1 MFPFTASLISH
12 FVVFLCWGFLSI
24 RLSFLSRRENW
35 EMCFSLVA
43 VSSLFFFSQMKS
55 NAVSWNPMR
64 PSRFVAASE
73 DQNLYT
79 FDMRKLSAPL
89 IIHRDFVNA
98 VYVHHPVELVVRG
111 ELKAFISDPFIPHE
125 ILLLLLYIHTYF
137 RISMYISSERDWTLL
152 SPRV

>member
-1 MFPFTASLISH
+1 
-12 FVVFLCWGFLSI
+12 
-24 RLSFLSRRENW
+24 
-35 EMCFSLVA
+35 MCFSLVA

-137 RISMYISSERDWTLL
+137 RISMYISSERD
-152 SPRV
+152 